1 LVVIPPF
8 ARATVVLPKAVIQP
22 QLDLCPQ
29 PLLLREILKVE
40 DPPDR
45 GLLAVSMQ

>member
-1 LVVIPPF
+1 M
-8 ARATVVLPKAVIQP
+8 VLPKAVMQP

-29 PLLLREILKVE
+29 WLLLREISKVE

-45 GLLAVSMQ
+45 GWLAVSTQ